1 MHPAN
6 DQLIHAFKA
15 LAEPVRLRIVA
26 LCSSGECAV
35 SELTR
40 ILGLSQP
47 RVSQHLKALCDAGLL
62 TRFRDGQFVFYRG
75 VSQGPEATL
84 RRRLLELLH
93 DDNVFAQ
100 DLSRLNALRSSTV
113 PVTED
118 AAGDDDR
125 MLYRHLIDLSVAA
138 PLGDLL
144 DVGCG
149 RGDVLKLL
157 ASRANR
163 AVGVDIDPRARRLA
177 RAELLTAG
185 IPNCTLRQGDMYQL
199 PFDDGKFDTVIL
211 DDTLQAATDPVA
223 AIREASRVSSVGG
236 RLVFL
241 TLTNSQRVRPDSER
255 LSQWCADAGLRLS
268 APRAIPASEP
278 RWLIAVAT
286 HSEQA
291 GVAA

>member
-6 DQLIHAFKA
+6 EQLVDAFKA

-35 SELTR
+35 SELTQV
-40 ILGLSQP
+40 LGLSQP

-62 TRFRDGQFVFYRG
+62 TRFRDGQFVYYRG
-75 VSQGPEATL
+75 VSEGAEATL
-84 RRRLLELLH
+84 RRRLLELVH
-93 DDNVFAQ
+93 DDDAFAT
-100 DLSRLNALRSSTV
+100 DLARLHGLRSDATSVADT
-113 PVTED
+113 

-125 MLYRHLIDLSVAA
+125 MLYRHLVDLSVAA

-144 DVGCG
+144 DIGCG

-163 AVGVDIDPRARRLA
+163 AVGVDIDPQARRLA

-185 IPNCTLRQGDMYQL
+185 IPNCSLRKGDMYQL
-199 PFDDGKFDTVIL
+199 PFDQNEFDTVIL
-211 DDTLQAATDPVA
+211 DDTLQAADDPVA
-223 AIREASRVSSVGG
+223 AVREASRVGSG

-241 TLTNSQRVRPDSER
+241 STTDSRRVRADAEQ
-255 LSQWCADAGLRLS
+255 LGQWCADAGLRLS
-268 APRAIPASEP
+268 PPRAIPASEP

-286 HSEQA
+286 HTEQA